1 MSQSPHTPFA
11 PGPSAP
17 QAPSAPPAQ
26 LVSTRWLLALVT
38 VSLGGYLLVLNLAG
52 QFIQLFTGMRIE
64 VPYGALLVLQLLFA
78 GAVVLLGF
86 FFAPA
91 SLARRSIAGAIVAVV
106 VLFTIILQA
115 VRLSTGLGA
124 ASVFIGFTFADAFV
138 MLPLALGAAWLV
150 VRARPGL
157 AYAALALVAIPA
169 LVHWA
174 LLINGVDSATTQ
186 IIMLILG
193 ALVAA
198 GIGWGGAIAARV
210 LGGASAAPRPQPQQA
225 PQAYGSPAAQPQY
238 GAPAQAPYAQQ
249 PVPTEQ
255 NDRPAERGPVI

>member
-1 MSQSPHTPFA
+1 MLGGMSQSPNTPFT
-11 PGPSAP
+11 P
-17 QAPSAPPAQ
+17 APSAPPAQ

-38 VSLGGYLLVLNLAG
+38 VSLGGYLLVLSLAG

-64 VPYGALLVLQLLFA
+64 LSYGALLVLQLLFA
-78 GAVVLLGF
+78 VAVVLLGL
-86 FFAPA
+86 FFAPT

-106 VLFTIILQA
+106 VLFTVILQA
-115 VRLSTGLGA
+115 VRLTTGLGSA
-124 ASVFIGFTFADAFV
+124 TVFIGFTFADAFV

-150 VRARPGL
+150 VRARPGV
-157 AYAALALVAIPA
+157 AYAALALVVIPA

-174 LLINGVDSATTQ
+174 LLVNGVDSVTTQ
-186 IIMLILG
+186 IIMLVLG

-210 LGGASAAPRPQPQQA
+210 LGGSSAAPRPQPQ
-225 PQAYGSPAAQPQY
+225 PQY
-238 GAPAQAPYAQQ
+238 APYTQQ
-249 PVPTEQ
+249 PVYAEQ